1 MGFLFGLKK
10 ESFIKG
16 GEKMKVIAR
25 EWFYEETTK
34 ANYEKDEEVPVD
46 IEIAKELEKENK
58 VYIKG
63 EVIEEKPKL
72 ILKGKKTK
80 QKEAS
85 E

>member
-1 MGFLFGLKK
+1 
-10 ESFIKG
+10 
-16 GEKMKVIAR
+16 MKVIAK

-34 ANYEKDEEVPVD
+34 ANYEKNEEVPVD

-63 EVIEEKPKL
+63 EAIEEKSKL
-72 ILKGKKTK
+72 ILKGKKAK
-80 QKEAS
+80 QKEEAS

>member
-1 MGFLFGLKK
+1 
-10 ESFIKG
+10 
-16 GEKMKVIAR
+16 MKVIAK

-63 EVIEEKPKL
+63 EEIEEKPKF

>member
-1 MGFLFGLKK
+1 
-10 ESFIKG
+10 
-16 GEKMKVIAR
+16 MKV
-25 EWFYEETTK
+25 
-34 ANYEKDEEVPVD
+34 
-46 IEIAKELEKENK
+46 IAKELEKENK

-63 EVIEEKPKL
+63 EEIEEKPKL

>member
-1 MGFLFGLKK
+1 
-10 ESFIKG
+10 
-16 GEKMKVIAR
+16 MKVIAR

-34 ANYEKDEEVPVD
+34 ANYEKNEEVPVD

-63 EVIEEKPKL
+63 EEIEEKPKL
-72 ILKGKKTK
+72 ILKDKKTK
-80 QKEAS
+80 QKEEAS

>member
-1 MGFLFGLKK
+1 
-10 ESFIKG
+10 
-16 GEKMKVIAR
+16 MKVIAK

-34 ANYEKDEEVPVD
+34 ANYEKNEEVPVD

-72 ILKGKKTK
+72 ILKGRKTK
-80 QKEAS
+80 QKEEAS